1 MFRYI
6 VKIMY
11 LEKLK
16 RHIIWNEESI
26 SADASH
32 QHGGEEQLFDR
43 DFDDLFEASCR
54 KIFMLN
60 LITLI

>member
-1 MFRYI
+1 MHNKNYI
-6 VKIMY
+6 
-11 LEKLK
+11 EKNAK
-16 RHIIWNEESI
+16 RHIIWNGWSI
-26 SADASH
+26 SADANH
-32 QHGGEEQLFDR
+32 EHGGEEQLFDR